1 MAKVTVYTTPICPY
15 CVRSK
20 QLLSSK
26 GIEYDEVD
34 LSRDPALRQE
44 LMTKTRHRTVPMIFI
59 GDEFIGGFDQ
69 LYALDRAGGLAAKVQ
84 AP

>member
-34 LSRDPALRQE
+34 LSRDFALRQE
-44 LMTKTRHRTVPMIFI
+44 LMAKTRHRTVPMIFI

-69 LYALDRAGGLAAKVQ
+69 LYALDRAGELAAKVQ